1 MNVCAN
7 AAIDMLVQSY
17 RDALEE
23 NGELI
28 ANELVKGYPE
38 YFKAATYQHDDDS
51 IEFVP
56 NDAFDLISDDFK
68 LYVQESTTQEKGE

>member
-17 RDALEE
+17 RDALEDD
-23 NGELI
+23 GELI

-56 NDAFDLISDDFK
+56 NDAFDRIQALCSGK
-68 LYVQESTTQEKGE
+68 YNPRKRRMT